1 MNEPKA
7 YEKLKDMREKAL
19 AAGGEARIK
28 KQHEKGKLTARERVE
43 LFLDDGSFT
52 ELDAF
57 VMHDC
62 SDFGMEQQKILGDG
76 VITGLVLSTED
87 LYMFSLKIL
96 PFLVGL

>member
-43 LFLDDGSFT
+43 LLDDGSFT

-57 VMHDC
+57 AARL
-62 SDFGMEQQKILGDG
+62 Q
-76 VITGLVLSTED
+76 
-87 LYMFSLKIL
+87 
-96 PFLVGL
+96 